1 MAETDSHTVTV
12 TFHTTWETIPL
23 VIPIYTD
30 NSETVTFYDNDKDS
44 LVDKNEL
51 VNSANAQYALV
62 LDELSRTHTTRAMP
76 LDM

>member
-1 MAETDSHTVTV
+1 MAEIDSHTVTV
-12 TFHTTWETIPL
+12 TFHTTLETIPL

-30 NSETVTFYDNDKDS
+30 NSETVTFYDKDS

-62 LDELSRTHTTRAMP
+62 LDELSRTHITRAMP
-76 LDM
+76 LHM